1 LLVDDDGDVSRVVD
15 DLEAKVT
22 LTRVVVDEK
31 RAWTVGAWRLERR
44 LMVVD
49 EVVIVPQELEEVGTT
64 ARRIRLAEHVVAT
77 SHRP

>member
-44 LMVVD
+44 LWSS
-49 EVVIVPQELEEVGTT
+49 TK
-64 ARRIRLAEHVVAT
+64 
-77 SHRP
+77 S